1 MEAVPQSPLPVKRP
15 EQVSK
20 PGVIL
25 QFPGQAHT
33 QMVNNVATNLGTR
46 PAEITP
52 ITPQT
57 PVPASKELYSVGA
70 TIVGSEESG
79 LTGNDVSHH
88 VDIVKHA
95 VTGDDNLL
103 KRVMRGI
110 FPSNQLNRRRKQ
122 KEEQKLAA

>member
-1 MEAVPQSPLPVKRP
+1 MEAAPQLPLTAKKP
-15 EQVSK
+15 EQARV

-25 QFPGQAHT
+25 QSPNQAHV
-33 QMVNNVATNLGTR
+33 QMVGNVAANLSIK
-46 PAEITP
+46 PADITP
-52 ITPQT
+52 VTSYT
-57 PVPASKELYSVGA
+57 PVPASKELNNIGA
-70 TIVGSEESG
+70 TIVGSEDSG

-122 KEEQKLAA
+122 QEEQKLAA